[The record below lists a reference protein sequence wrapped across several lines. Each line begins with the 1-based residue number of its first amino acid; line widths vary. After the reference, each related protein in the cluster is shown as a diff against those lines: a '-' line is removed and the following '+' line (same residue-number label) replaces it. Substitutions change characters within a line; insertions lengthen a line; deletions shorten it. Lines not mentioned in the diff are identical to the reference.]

1 MGRSCIVE
9 CLLLYFLSVSECTIE
24 VNGIEGQNVTLP
36 CRYDAKYKGPQHTC
50 WGKGTIPIRGCSD
63 QIISTDGTKVTD
75 KVSSR
80 YQLIG
85 DLITGDV
92 SLTIFNTSEKDS
104 GIYGCRVQHVGLFN
118 DEKLEV
124 TLTVNKAPAPPTPR
138 TPDNMTTTSQTRGY
152 HTHDYLTENSSSY
165 FYTFSTHYIK
175 SESMRFPNLF
185 GILVSILL
193 VLIGLVIVSALVL
206 MARKRWKRD
215 AAVPKIPQNSGDT
228 VGYRSSESSPGQ
240 QAQEVA
246 IENIY
251 QTECDDRA
259 DYEEC
264 P

>member
-1 MGRSCIVE
+1 MGRSCILE
-9 CLLLYFLSVSECTIE
+9 WLLLCILSVSECTIE

-63 QIISTDGTKVTD
+63 QIISTDGTKV
-75 KVSSR
+75 KHQVSSR

-104 GIYGCRVQHVGLFN
+104 GIYGCRVEHAGWFN
-118 DEKLEV
+118 DEKFEV
-124 TLTVNKAPAPPTPR
+124 TLTVNKTPAPPTSR
-138 TPDNMTTTSQTRGY
+138 TPDYMTTTSQTWGY
-152 HTHDYLTENSSSY
+152 HTHDYLTENSSPCSD
-165 FYTFSTHYIK
+165 TFSTHYIT
-175 SESMRFPNLF
+175 SELIGFTNQV

-193 VLIGLVIVSALVL
+193 VLIGVVILSAHVL
-206 MARKRWKRD
+206 RKQWKRD
-215 AAVPKIPQNSGDT
+215 ALVLKIPQNSGDT
-228 VGYRSSESSPGQ
+228 VGYRSSESSPVQ

-251 QTECDDRA
+251 QTECVDRV